1 MEKSM
6 TQINPGQLKALNTLV
21 SKLGIDKE
29 TKSIMVQGFSSG
41 RCISSKELLSDEAN
55 DMIKHLKSLDPEEAK
70 AEKMRR
76 KIISLA
82 HEMGWKVDNK
92 ADMKRIDNWCMV
104 YGHGKKRLNS
114 YTYKELPTLVSQFE
128 SVYKYF
134 LERL

>member
-1 MEKSM
+1 MENTM

-21 SKLGIDKE
+21 GKLGIDKE
-29 TKSIMVQGFSSG
+29 SKAVMVEGFSNG
-41 RCISSKELLSDEAN
+41 RCTSSKELFMNEAA
-55 DMIKHLKSLDPEEAK
+55 DMIKHLKSLDPEESK

-92 ADMKRIDNWCMV
+92 ADMKRIDNWCTV
-104 YGHGKKRLNS
+104 YGHGKKKLNS

-128 SVYKYF
+128 GVYRHF
-134 LERL
+134 LYKI